1 MLNQLQM
8 VIMIGFKFE
17 GSYRRWFAAWQQL
30 VQSELVKWSQ
40 LKVLQTKI
48 QARDD
53 DDKDGDCPD
62 GSDGSETDRD

>member
-1 MLNQLQM
+1 M

-53 DDKDGDCPD
+53 DDKDGDD
-62 GSDGSETDRD
+62 DDLENEEEQKRW